1 MPSEYPCCQGCVSLW
16 MFTQSWIA
24 GFACWSV
31 GAEGFATGIAKPSR
45 RAIAGG
51 GDGRRLACGA
61 RMRYLGR
68 EAAPVETALG
78 RVSVSMGRH
87 ACDACGTSLRSREG
101 LLDVEGSMTPSHGG
115 WRARRLLRELAALG
129 YAPEDVGAYLGDGTE
144 WLRRLYRDWFP
155 NALRIVDFF
164 HRWLRTARRTRPGR
178 RRRRAGRPDDCP
190 CPRRTSGW
198 PVAAASPTGRRR
210 GPPASPPASLSAFLP
225 VLLPAFLPAILPAL
239 LPALLRRPSFA
250 GPVADLLE
258 VSTLREYIARARLGG
273 EFGTER
279 WKWYRGDAIAP
290 GGRAVARPKVPHS
303 IKQLMRSVAR
313 YAETG
318 GSGSARAQPVH
329 RRRRRHPLLGVRR
342 LRHACA
348 VKRP

>member
-101 LLDVEGSMTPSHGG
+101 LLDVEGSMTPSARRMASAAAAARTGG
-115 WRARRLLRELAALG
+115 ARLRAR
-129 YAPEDVGAYLGDGTE
+129 
-144 WLRRLYRDWFP
+144 
-155 NALRIVDFF
+155 
-164 HRWLRTARRTRPGR
+164 GR
-178 RRRRAGRPDDCP
+178 RRV
-190 CPRRTSGW
+190 PRRRHRM
-198 PVAAASPTGRRR
+198 AAAAVPGLVPERGADRGLLPSMAADSSSNAAWSETPSSRAPRRLPVSASNFR
-210 GPPASPPASLSAFLP
+210 VACRRSIANWASARPSCQSSCQPVSLPASPPASQSSFQP
-225 VLLPAFLPAILPAL
+225 SFQ
-239 LPALLRRPSFA
+239 PSFA

-342 LRHACA
+342 LRHVCA